1 MNTNLKDFTKYTD
14 FHHKMCEEN
23 KRRTVYNIEVTRDNN
38 KTALTVDPKIG
49 KYIGLENEV
58 YITSFK
64 DKNYALITNLALCDD
79 SVRLAFDN
87 GTTTSTDEEGILRF
101 LNDAGVDTTVLND
114 YTFKNVE
121 RGSTY
126 AILPFIK
133 ECL

>member
-1 MNTNLKDFTKYTD
+1 MNTNLKELTKYTD

-23 KRRTVYNIEVTRDNN
+23 KRRTVYKIEVTRDNN
-38 KTALTVDPKIG
+38 KTELTVDPKIA

-64 DKNYALITNLALCDD
+64 DKNYALITNHALCDD

-101 LNDAGVDTTVLND
+101 LNNAGVDTTVLNG

-121 RGSTY
+121 RGSSY
-126 AILPFIK
+126 AILP
-133 ECL
+133 L

>member
-1 MNTNLKDFTKYTD
+1 MNTNLKELTKYTD

-23 KRRTVYNIEVTRDNN
+23 KRRTVYKIEVTRDNN
-38 KTALTVDPKIG
+38 KTALTVDPKIA

-64 DKNYALITNLALCDD
+64 DKNYALITNYALCDD

-101 LNDAGVDTTVLND
+101 LNDACVDTTVLND

-126 AILPFIK
+126 AILP
-133 ECL
+133 L

>member
-1 MNTNLKDFTKYTD
+1 MDTNLKKLTKYSD
-14 FHHKMCEEN
+14 FHHRMCEEH
-23 KRRTVYNIEVTRDNN
+23 KCRTIYKVEVTRDNN
-38 KTALTVDPKIG
+38 KTALTVDPKIA

-64 DKNYALITNLALCDD
+64 DKNYALITNHALCDG

-101 LNDAGVDTTVLND
+101 LNDACVDTTALND

-126 AILPFIK
+126 AILP
-133 ECL
+133 L

>member
-1 MNTNLKDFTKYTD
+1 MNTNLKELTKYTD

-23 KRRTVYNIEVTRDNN
+23 KRRTVYKIEVTRDNN
-38 KTALTVDPKIG
+38 KTALTVDPKIA

-64 DKNYALITNLALCDD
+64 DKHYVLITNHALCDD

-101 LNDAGVDTTVLND
+101 LNDAGVDTTALND
-114 YTFKNVE
+114 HTLKIVE
-121 RGSTY
+121 RGSSY
-126 AILPFIK
+126 AILP
-133 ECL
+133 L

>member
-23 KRRTVYNIEVTRDNN
+23 KRRTVYKIEVTRDNN
-38 KTALTVDPKIG
+38 KTALTVDPKIA

-64 DKNYALITNLALCDD
+64 DKNYALITNHALCDD

-101 LNDAGVDTTVLND
+101 LNNAGVDTTVLND

-126 AILPFIK
+126 AVLP
-133 ECL
+133 L